1 MPDAVIR
8 LELAPVSISARNGCA
23 STSTC
28 TTSAA
33 PIGVVAGM
41 IA

>member
-1 MPDAVIR
+1 VIR
-8 LELAPVSISARNGCA
+8 LALAPVSISARSGRP

-33 PIGVVAGM
+33 PIGMLAG
-41 IA
+41 IAA